1 MTISDETL
9 NAFIDGELSK
19 LEMNVV
25 RDAIVKESDV
35 AERVDALAALNSQVH
50 ASLSSIDTVPLSK
63 GLGDIRKKL
72 AVSARA
78 EPFSGGANNIIRF
91 PRWRKVQAAFT
102 MPTAIAASVAAIF
115 GFFMNFDTNTNP
127 NALTDWTA
135 INDALTHQRSGAV
148 IITNSGASFEAR
160 LTFLNNEGQYCRQFY
175 VKSMNSPA
183 LQSIACRVGDDWN
196 LRAAI
201 PAGDQASYQ
210 TASSGRALDA
220 ILDTMMKDDLVS
232 PEQEK
237 TVIEHRWKP

>member
-9 NAFIDGELSK
+9 NAFIDGELST
-19 LEMNVV
+19 LEMNIV
-25 RDAIVKESDV
+25 RDAIVKQPAV

-63 GLGDIRKKL
+63 GLDDLRKKL
-72 AVSARA
+72 EVSARS
-78 EPFSGGANNIIRF
+78 EHSSGNADNIIRF
-91 PRWRKVQAAFT
+91 PWWRKVQTAVT

-115 GFFMNFDTNTNP
+115 GFFMNFDTNTNSD
-127 NALTDWTA
+127 ALTDWTA

-148 IITNSGASFEAR
+148 ITTQSGASFEAR
-160 LTFLNNEGQYCRQFY
+160 LTFLNNGGEYCRQFY

-210 TASSGRALDA
+210 TASSDRSLDA
-220 ILDTMMKDDLVS
+220 ILDTMMEGDPVS

-237 TVIEHRWKP
+237 MVIEHRWQL